1 MSEIKNV
8 IICGLGA
15 VGTAFAVKILNTKP
29 ETLKILVDEERLTR
43 YKKHPRCFNGK
54 ILDFQYLLPDERNY
68 KADLILIS
76 VKYKALE
83 EAIYNIKNFV
93 KSDTIILSLLNG
105 VTSEEKIAQS
115 YGWDKLLLSY
125 FIGHSAM
132 REKDNII
139 HDGVATIVYG
149 AKKPTSNALNNI
161 ERVKQYL
168 NSVNIDYKIP
178 DNMSRALWLKFMLNT
193 ACNQLSA
200 VLGMTFGEMLVNNEF
215 MNLAK
220 DVMKEVEL
228 CAKAEGI
235 TSPETMIE
243 ETIKHMQTM
252 IPEGKTSMLQD
263 VEAGRETEVENFAGT
278 IIALGEKH
286 NIPTPYNKILKQM
299 IDTIYSKAHPE
310 RYLEKEYQTLP

>member
-1 MSEIKNV
+1 MDRIKNV

-15 VGTAFAVKILNTKP
+15 VGTAFAVKILNARP
-29 ETLKILVDEERLTR
+29 ETLKILVDEDRLKR
-43 YKKHPRCFNGK
+43 YQKHPRIFNGK
-54 ILDFQYLLPDERNY
+54 PLDFQYITPDEMDY
-68 KADLILIS
+68 KADLILLS
-76 VKYKALE
+76 VKYKTLD

-105 VTSEEKIAQS
+105 VTSECRIAQN

-132 REKDNII
+132 RENDKII
-139 HDGVATIVYG
+139 HDGVATIVFG
-149 AKKPTSNALNNI
+149 EKEPTPVSKRNI
-161 ERVKQYL
+161 ERVKTYL
-168 NSVNIDYKIP
+168 DSVNINYKISN
-178 DNMSRALWLKFMLNT
+178 DMNRALWLKFMLNT

-200 VLGMTFGEMLVNNEF
+200 ILGMTFGEMLVNNEF
-215 MNLAK
+215 MALAK
-220 DVMKEVEL
+220 NVMKEVEL

-243 ETIKHMQTM
+243 ETINHMQTM

-263 VEAGRETEVENFAGT
+263 VEAGRETEVDNFAGT
-278 IIALGEKH
+278 ILELGEKH

-299 IDTIYSKAHPE
+299 IDTIYLKEHPE

>member
-1 MSEIKNV
+1 MDEIKNV

-15 VGTAFAVKILNTKP
+15 VGTAFAVKILNSRP
-29 ETLKILVDEERLTR
+29 DTLKILVDEYRLAR
-43 YKKHPRCFNGK
+43 YQKQPRIFNGK
-54 ILDFQYLLPDERNY
+54 TLNFQYIIPDDMNY
-68 KADLILIS
+68 KADLILLS
-76 VKYKALE
+76 VKYKTLE

-93 KSDTIILSLLNG
+93 KHDTVILSLLNG

-132 REKDNII
+132 RSGENIT
-139 HDGVATIVYG
+139 HDGVATIVFG
-149 AKKPTSNALNNI
+149 AKEPSSDTAKNI
-161 ERVKQYL
+161 ERVKNYFD
-168 NSVNIDYKIP
+168 SVNIDYQTP
-178 DNMSRALWLKFMLNT
+178 EDMNRALWLKFMLNT

-200 VLGMTFGEMLVNNEF
+200 ILNMTFGEMLVNNGF
-215 MNLAK
+215 MSLAK

-235 TSPETMIE
+235 HQPETMIDE
-243 ETIKHMQTM
+243 VIKHLQTM

-278 IIALGEKH
+278 IIELGEKH

-299 IDTIYSKAHPE
+299 IDTIYLKAHPE
-310 RYLEKEYQTLP
+310 QYLEKEYQILP